1 MIDNIMA
8 LNPEI
13 FRAYDIRGRYPEA
26 VNEVAIQ
33 VIVESLT
40 AYFKSQQ
47 KNKKNRTII
56 VVGHDARLSSLR
68 LYRAAIRGVTAEEFS
83 LRNLKKPRVFR
94 SRSVILHAAG
104 LITVPMLYFLVNDLK
119 AAGGLMITASH
130 NPKQYNGLKVV
141 GKKVAPLG
149 GKEIEL
155 IVTAGI
161 AI

>member
-1 MIDNIMA
+1 
-8 LNPEI
+8 
-13 FRAYDIRGRYPEA
+13 
-26 VNEVAIQ
+26 
-33 VIVESLT
+33 
-40 AYFKSQQ
+40 
-47 KNKKNRTII
+47 
-56 VVGHDARLSSLR
+56 
-68 LYRAAIRGVTAEEFS
+68 